1 MGKGKWASKVYS
13 ADDRVDDMGMAGE
26 RNEHSRWGAAE

>member
-13 ADDRVDDMGMAGE
+13 ADDMGMAGE
-26 RNEHSRWGAAE
+26 RNEHSKWGAAE